1 MKECRRLPKQ
11 HRQNRMTSCP
21 QCENKIL
28 TRMGRSVRC
37 AIAGAGSGLKRSD
50 KVASIAYT

>member
-11 HRQNRMTSCP
+11 HRQNVFGSRLQSGG
-21 QCENKIL
+21 L
-28 TRMGRSVRC
+28 RMGRSVR